1 MKSKFLSIL
10 TSAVAASV
18 LMFAAIGAVNADRG
32 HHYGKQECPVGT
44 PYADPAKNP
53 VSFTAMFGHEVEGS
67 IRCNKERKRVKLVVQ
82 VNEFCRDR
90 HATDGT
96 PITPLTCGLKR
107 AYALGNMQNMIND
120 YKKTHG
126 MDDDDFRMVAI
137 IHSAGGHLARKMFG
151 PGIPNPYAAQI
162 QSLQD
167 QGVKF
172 YFCLNTAAGFIK
184 RNVFKQYA
192 ATGIPL
198 QDQMLPGIGFVP
210 AGLNSIADFQMRGY
224 TYVQP

>member
-1 MKSKFLSIL
+1 MKSKFITLL
-10 TSAVAASV
+10 TSAIAASV
-18 LMFAAIGAVNADRG
+18 LVLASGSAFADRD
-32 HHYGKQECPVGT
+32 HHKGDDDECPVGT
-44 PYADPAKNP
+44 PYGTDT
-53 VSFTAMFGHEVEGS
+53 FTDMFGSNVES
-67 IRCNKERKRVKLVVQ
+67 SMRCNKKREKVKLVVQ

-90 HATDGT
+90 HAADGT
-96 PITPLTCGLKR
+96 PIAPTTCGATR

-126 MDDDDFRMVAI
+126 MNDKDFRMVAV

-151 PGIPNPYAAQI
+151 PGIPNPYAAQV

-184 RNVFKQYA
+184 RGAFKKYA
-192 ATGIPL
+192 DSGIPL
-198 QDQMLPGIGFVP
+198 ENQMLPGIGFVP